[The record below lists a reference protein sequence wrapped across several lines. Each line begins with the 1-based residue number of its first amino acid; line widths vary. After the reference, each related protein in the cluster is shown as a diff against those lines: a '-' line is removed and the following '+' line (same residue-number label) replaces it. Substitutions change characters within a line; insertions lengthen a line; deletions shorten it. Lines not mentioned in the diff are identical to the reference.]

1 MKFHRRYVGRGSTTN
16 ELSDELASQI
26 YDALAYHVSQVNLNR
41 RVKAVSMWS
50 LQMTASAVLSALRNL
65 VDPVTMQVRDLYYV
79 NGVPYDGLVPG
90 P

>member
-1 MKFHRRYVGRGSTTN
+1 MKFRKRCVGSSSITDKW
-16 ELSDELASQI
+16 SDKLDSQI

-65 VDPVTMQVRDLYYV
+65 VDPVSVQVRDLYYV
-79 NGVPYDGLVPG
+79 NGVPYDALVPG

>member
-1 MKFHRRYVGRGSTTN
+1 MWETG
-16 ELSDELASQI
+16 LMDEISQKI

-65 VDPVTMQVRDLYYV
+65 VDPVSMQVRDSYYV
-79 NGVPYDGLVPG
+79 NGVPYDALIPGL
-90 P
+90 